1 MGLAAVG
8 VGVLEQQAA
17 LEVVVV
23 LVFIPGLAV

>member
-1 MGLAAVG
+1 MGLAAAG
-8 VGVLEQQAA
+8 VGVLEQQAP